1 MAGANNDRSEDI
13 EAALRGLAETE
24 PPFVQLL
31 PRRSGEREARWIH
44 LLGEVPLPSEYE
56 PSTGSPRRAVN
67 DRVDALEA
75 QLADVTARLDALT
88 ARFETLVSDLG
99 DG

>member
-1 MAGANNDRSEDI
+1 
-13 EAALRGLAETE
+13 
-24 PPFVQLL
+24 
-31 PRRSGEREARWIH
+31 
-44 LLGEVPLPSEYE
+44 
-56 PSTGSPRRAVN
+56 VN

-88 ARFETLVSDLG
+88 ARFQTLVSDLG